1 MKFKY
6 TAKWIDDYGIS
17 YTPRLPVI
25 FSNPKTGAEIPL
37 MSLVDSGASDT
48 LLDPQVA
55 DLLGIQVTDG
65 KKVVYGGVGGTVVGY
80 VHTLTIR
87 VADDRHS
94 FTVPCAFASTGGDVM
109 ALLGQTGF
117 FEYYKVTFEKYK
129 NEFSVTA
136 KT

>member
-25 FSNPKTGAEIPL
+25 FSNPQTGAEIPL
-37 MSLVDSGASDT
+37 MSLVDSGAADT
-48 LLDPQVA
+48 LLDPQIA
-55 DLLGIQVTDG
+55 DVLGI
-65 KKVVYGGVGGTVVGY
+65 KVSEGEKVIYGGVGGTIVGY
-80 VHTLTIR
+80 IHTLTIR
-87 VADDRHS
+87 VAGDRNS
-94 FTVPCAFASTGGDVM
+94 FTVPCAFASPGGDVM

-117 FEYYKVTFEKYK
+117 FEHYKVTFEKYK

-136 KT
+136 KK